1 MKNGIYKGS
10 EAIYFVKDNKV
21 IMKLKGMLY
30 KTSFKFL
37 GNRLDGKYKEPLEP
51 GMMKNFEN
59 VYSQIKTW

>member
-37 GNRLDGKYKEPLEP
+37 GHRLDGKYKEPLET

>member
-1 MKNGIYKGS
+1 
-10 EAIYFVKDNKV
+10 
-21 IMKLKGMLY
+21 MKLKGMLY

-37 GNRLDGKYKEPLEP
+37 GNRLDGKYKEPLET